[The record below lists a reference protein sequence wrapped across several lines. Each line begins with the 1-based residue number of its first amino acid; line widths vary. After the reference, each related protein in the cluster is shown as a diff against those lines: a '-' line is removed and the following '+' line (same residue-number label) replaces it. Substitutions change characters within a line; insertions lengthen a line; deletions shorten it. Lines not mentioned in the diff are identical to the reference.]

1 MNDVG
6 KTDSMLNTTVKRSYK
21 KLFDFLKDHTKKPTS
36 DSSPTHTRIGDKDSK
51 IAGGAYYIP
60 DEKWDIFMNLYW
72 NDVIQKKKPEYLTEK
87 QLETNPP
94 IAVDLDLHFPL
105 DFNERYYSQ
114 DHLDDLVDLYLGEI
128 KDIFQFFL

>member
-6 KTDSMLNTTVKRSYK
+6 KTGSMLNTTVKRSYK

-60 DEKWDIFMNLYW
+60 DEKWDMFMDLYW
-72 NDVIQKKKPEYLTEK
+72 NDVIQK
-87 QLETNPP
+87 
-94 IAVDLDLHFPL
+94 
-105 DFNERYYSQ
+105 
-114 DHLDDLVDLYLGEI
+114 
-128 KDIFQFFL
+128 